1 VLGLMKPVKLQFVVS
16 FFWLVGWLVVV
27 VVVVVVVV
35 GGGG

>member
-1 VLGLMKPVKLQFVVS
+1 MKPVKLQFVVS
-16 FFWLVGWLVVV
+16 FFGWL